1 MRQAKK
7 VIHSVRRF
15 TNKFKPAS
23 DLSTATV
30 NTKWNVQNSEGKLR
44 KPSSTT
50 AINNPQECKKT

>member
-7 VIHSVRRF
+7 VIHSVRSF
-15 TNKFKPAS
+15 TNKFKSAS

-30 NTKWNVQNSEGKLR
+30 NTKWNVQHEGKLR

-50 AINNPQECKKT
+50 AINNSQECKKT